1 MHRTLIQN
9 GTIIPMDG
17 KSRMMENKA
26 VLIEDNQ
33 IAAIGSP
40 ETLKKKYD
48 IDQTIDASGQIVM
61 PGFVN
66 AHTHIGWSSLCR
78 GISEDISMEDYMF
91 KLAIP
96 LQEYVLTEEDIHSFS
111 RLSCLEMLKCGNTCL
126 NELGVFMDGTAL
138 AIEESGIRG
147 VLGQDITD
155 IDWQSFN
162 ETFTI
167 NYDSKLKDQKL
178 KEAIQI
184 YDKWHGKDN
193 GRITCR
199 FANDIP
205 MFCSPQALAETKLLA
220 KERGIG
226 VNVHANTEKTEIE
239 YFKNTYQKS
248 VIEYFAD
255 TGYLDENTS
264 LIHMIHTNDREID
277 IVKEYGAHIIHC
289 PLNLGKTADCAPLG
303 KMYAADLNI
312 ALGSDWV
319 MNDPFEQM
327 RFAIVLARINSGNA
341 LLKKAYD
348 FLEMFTIKAAKA
360 LGLDDKTG
368 SIETGKRA
376 DIILVD
382 FDQPHI
388 VPMNQ
393 HYDPVTNLVYNA
405 HGSDVT
411 TVIVDGKI
419 LVEKCQSTTL
429 DEKQV
434 IKEANI
440 RSAKVLNKLKS
451 LKN

>member
-1 MHRTLIQN
+1 MHRILIKN
-9 GTIIPMDG
+9 GLIIPMDG
-17 KSRMMENKA
+17 QNRVIKKKA
-26 VLIEDNQ
+26 LLIEDNQ
-33 IAAIGSP
+33 IAAINLE
-40 ETLKKKYD
+40 ETLIKEYK
-48 IDQTIDASGQIVM
+48 IDQTIDAGGQVVM

-78 GISEDISMEDYMF
+78 GISEDISMEDYVF

-111 RLSCLEMLKCGNTCL
+111 RLSCLEMLKCGNTCI
-126 NELGVFMDGTAL
+126 NELGVFMDGTAM

-147 VLGQDITD
+147 MLGQDITD

-162 ETFTI
+162 KTLTT
-167 NYDSKLKDQKL
+167 NYDSKLKDQKI
-178 KEAIQI
+178 KEAIRI
-184 YDKWHGKDN
+184 YDTWHGKAN

-205 MFCSPQALAETKLLA
+205 MFCSPQALAETKALA

-226 VNVHANTEKTEIE
+226 VNVHANSEKTEIE

-248 VIEYFAD
+248 LIEYLAD
-255 TGYLDENTS
+255 TGYLDENTN
-264 LIHMIHTNDREID
+264 LIHMIHTADNEID
-277 IVKEYGAHIIHC
+277 IVKDAGAHIIHC

-303 KMYAADLNI
+303 KFYAAEVNM
-312 ALGSDWV
+312 ALGTDWV

-327 RFAIVLARINSGNA
+327 RFAIVLARVNSGNA
-341 LLKKAYD
+341 LLRKAYD

-368 SIETGKRA
+368 SLEIGKRA
-376 DIILVD
+376 DLILVD
-382 FDQPHI
+382 MNQPHI
-388 VPMNQ
+388 IPMNQ

-411 TVIVDGKI
+411 TVIVDGMI
-419 LVEKCQSTTL
+419 LVENGKATTL
-429 DEKQV
+429 DEKKV
-434 IKEANI
+434 MEEVNI
-440 RSAKVLNKLKS
+440 RSNKVLNQ
-451 LKN
+451 LKNL